1 MTSKLKWTA
10 ALAASLMC
18 VAACGGDDA
27 GTGAA
32 TAGSGGTPVLTG
44 GAGAVAAGVSGG
56 SVGAAGSGGVPAANG
71 GSGGASAA
79 GVGGAAGHAAGGG
92 SGGMLA
98 AGAGGKAAG
107 GMGGAGSGAGTGG
120 NAAAGSGG
128 SSGGAFALT
137 SPVVKEGELLPAD
150 YRCAK
155 PSPALTWTA
164 GPAGT
169 MSYAIVFKDTTA
181 GSVTM
186 NTMHWAIYDIPASVT
201 SLPMGVMTGPTLTD
215 PAGAK
220 QGKNYKGENGFTGPC
235 GGMNTYKFTLYALKV
250 ATLPGLSASSM
261 DAQVET
267 AAEGMSKLASTVL
280 NVHSMP

>member
-1 MTSKLKWTA
+1 MTFRLKWTA
-10 ALAASLMC
+10 ALVASLVC
-18 VAACGGDDA
+18 VGACGGDDA

-32 TAGSGGTPVLTG
+32 TAGSGATPALTG
-44 GAGAVAAGVSGG
+44 GAGAAAAGVSGG
-56 SVGAAGSGGVPAANG
+56 AVGAAGSGGVPAANS
-71 GSGGASAA
+71 GSGGALAG
-79 GVGGAAGHAAGGG
+79 GVGGAAGLAAGGG

-107 GMGGAGSGAGTGG
+107 GTGGGGSGAGTGG
-120 NAAAGSGG
+120 SVAAGSGG
-128 SSGGAFALT
+128 SSGAAFALT

-169 MSYAIVFKDTTA
+169 MSYAIVLKDTTA
-181 GSVTM
+181 GVSM
-186 NTMHWAIYDIPASVT
+186 NYMHWTIYDIPASVT
-201 SLPMGVMTGPTLTD
+201 SLPMGVMSGPTLTD

-220 QGKNYKGENGFTGPC
+220 QGKNYQGNNAFTGPC

-250 ATLPGLSASSM
+250 ATLPGLSASSTG
-261 DAQVET
+261 AQVET
-267 AAEGMSKLASTVL
+267 AAEGMNKLASTVL
-280 NVHSMP
+280 NIHSMP